1 MGIVYRLDR
10 YFDQKVNEVEI
21 MHVEC
26 GKEGVDIEVVMSNG
40 ERRWMEV
47 EVCPYV
53 GSIAVQISGRICR
66 WECPVCG
73 SEHEWEFGDVGI

>member
-1 MGIVYRLDR
+1 MISESEKESEMGIVYRLDR

-40 ERRWMEV
+40 ERR
-47 EVCPYV
+47 
-53 GSIAVQISGRICR
+53 
-66 WECPVCG
+66 
-73 SEHEWEFGDVGI
+73 